1 MSDLTELTKLTKLT
15 EFTELSQSSQ
25 TGPLVV
31 IGGDGRVGECC
42 WYANGGD
49 DHEIDAK
56 NEIVMA
62 AMTTTKG
69 NTMAMMF
76 FCSNS

>member
-1 MSDLTELTKLTKLT
+1 MDCDADNNGDADSD
-15 EFTELSQSSQ
+15 
-25 TGPLVV
+25 VDHA
-31 IGGDGRVGECC
+31 GGDGRVGECC

-62 AMTTTKG
+62 AMTTMKG